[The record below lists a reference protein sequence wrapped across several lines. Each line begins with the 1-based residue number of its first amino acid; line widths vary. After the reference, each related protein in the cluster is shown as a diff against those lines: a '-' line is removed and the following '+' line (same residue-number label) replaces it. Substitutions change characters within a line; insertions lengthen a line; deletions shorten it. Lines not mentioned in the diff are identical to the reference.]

1 MQLLKKEA
9 QAQRPKHSR
18 CGTEYEVS
26 FGIMSTLLR
35 WETLLT
41 TAILSCTHSSIHSPS
56 IQQSIHSSTR
66 LPTHFS
72 IHQPTYPIVHL
83 PILLSSSSPNQ
94 PSIPLSSPPLL
105 LPSLHSSNHWS
116 NPFTHPSIHPFTHP
130 SIHWSNPAIH
140 PSERPSLY
148 LFLFPSAHLYAF
160 THHVLNTNSGGD
172 GDSWVEKKN
181 KHQFCSYFKSY
192 LLPEYSLIL
201 AEF

>member
-9 QAQRPKHSR
+9 QAQWPKHSR

-26 FGIMSTLLR
+26 FRIMSTLLR
-35 WETLLT
+35 WETFIYYHLLQVWNINHSHPLMYSFIHPFT
-41 TAILSCTHSSIHSPS
+41 INSTIHPFIHPITHPF
-56 IQQSIHSSTR
+56 
-66 LPTHFS
+66 THFS

-105 LPSLHSSNHWS
+105 LPSLHSPNHWS

-140 PSERPSLY
+140 PSERSSLY
-148 LFLFPSAHLYAF
+148 LFLFPSTHLYPF
-160 THHVLNTNSGGD
+160 THHVLNTNSAVT
-172 GDSWVEKKN
+172 SRAISSQN
-181 KHQFCSYFKSY
+181 T
-192 LLPEYSLIL
+192 P
-201 AEF
+201 